1 MNNDHISNIFE
12 AKKKIVELERQKA
25 ELDKP
30 KPKNAL
36 AWLFVAL
43 LAIITTGPAVALF
56 YIAPHVD
63 TGQAIWLGLIV
74 AYTTFVAAMATRDC
88 YKIATNKD

>member
-1 MNNDHISNIFE
+1 MPMQRMRDRLGGPLHHNQSKPMNNDHISNIFE

-43 LAIITTGPAVALF
+43 LAIITTGQTPLETRSLGAL
-56 YIAPHVD
+56 
-63 TGQAIWLGLIV
+63 GCQQGS
-74 AYTTFVAAMATRDC
+74 
-88 YKIATNKD
+88 